1 MKILIL
7 NICCF
12 IVCLTVSGQDSTS
25 DIDKSQKIDY
35 IKYSLSERSNFYPFN
50 ITSKVVIVSF
60 DKQVKKIDSSDWRFG
75 KSAYKGYAGDV
86 KYGLP
91 FLNDTIRLSKLI
103 QSKILSNNQVDS
115 LTDILYNTC
124 YRWTIIE
131 TSKAMCYLP
140 HNAILFF
147 DKNDRVID
155 YIEICFDCHQ
165 FKYSNKKIERFEQ
178 CDFAV
183 LELKKYF
190 RDMGLYVTEK
200 EFDNKTS
207 R

>member
-1 MKILIL
+1 M
-7 NICCF
+7 
-12 IVCLTVSGQDSTS
+12 TTSGQDLTFN
-25 DIDKSQKIDY
+25 IERSQKIDY
-35 IKYSLSERSNFYPFN
+35 TKYYSAERANFYPLN
-50 ITSKVVIVSF
+50 ITFKVAIVSF

-75 KSAYKGYAGDV
+75 KSAYKDYAGDV

-124 YRWTIIE
+124 YRWTITE
-131 TSKAMCYLP
+131 TRKAMCYLP

-147 DKNDRVID
+147 DKNERFID

-165 FKYSNKKIERFEQ
+165 FKYSNKKIVRFEE
-178 CDFAV
+178 CDFSV
-183 LELKKYF
+183 LELKNYF

-200 EFDNKTS
+200 EFDNKQAANIGFGKMGAD
-207 R
+207 